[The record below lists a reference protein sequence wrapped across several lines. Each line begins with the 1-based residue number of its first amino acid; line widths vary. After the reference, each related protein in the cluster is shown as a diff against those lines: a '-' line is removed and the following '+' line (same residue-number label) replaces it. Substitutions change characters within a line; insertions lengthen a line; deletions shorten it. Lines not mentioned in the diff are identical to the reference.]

1 MRFWKLLALAIL
13 FGILEDLLAIW
24 VVTDSYMIDGR
35 TLGVVLVIATVF
47 AGLLEW
53 LHRVG
58 GLK

>member
-13 FGILEDLLAIW
+13 FGIAEDLLAIW
-24 VVTDSYMIDGR
+24 VVTDSYMLDRR
-35 TLGVVLVIATVF
+35 TLGIVLVIATIF
-47 AGLLEW
+47 AILLEW